1 VAVSIARGN
10 FGYDMSKSDRGQKPS
25 QVPPSQLP
33 PPPWSVPVPV
43 TEIPDVGLS
52 QTIEA
57 RPEQRKAMAE
67 LGGLP
72 AIGAV
77 KAELR
82 LLPVR
87 GGTVHVTGRVTGKV
101 TQICVVSLDPV
112 ENEVDE
118 DVDVVFAPP
127 SQIRELAD
135 SGDEDDG
142 ESEDE
147 RPDPPEP
154 IEDGMIDIGKLA
166 TDALFLGLDP
176 YPRKPDAVFEDQ
188 VEAPNPDEHPFAAL
202 KALKKE

>member
-1 VAVSIARGN
+1 
-10 FGYDMSKSDRGQKPS
+10 MSKSDRGPKPS
-25 QVPPSQLP
+25 QLPPSQLS

-43 TEIPDVGLS
+43 AEIPDVGLS

-57 RPEQRKAMAE
+57 RPDERKAMAQ
-67 LGGLP
+67 LGGLSGI
-72 AIGAV
+72 AAV

-101 TQICVVSLDPV
+101 TQTCVVTLEPV

-127 SQIRELAD
+127 SQIRELAE
-135 SGDEDDG
+135 SMEEDDG

-154 IEDGMIDIGKLA
+154 IEDGAIDIGKLT

-176 YPRKPDAVFEDQ
+176 YPRKPDAVFQDQ
-188 VEAPNPDEHPFAAL
+188 VQAPSPDEHPFAAL
-202 KALKKE
+202 KALQDAPAKPEKK

>member
-1 VAVSIARGN
+1 
-10 FGYDMSKSDRGQKPS
+10 MSKSDRGPKSSKLGPS
-25 QVPPSQLP
+25 QLPPSQLP
-33 PPPWSVPVPV
+33 PLPWSVPVPV
-43 TEIPDVGLS
+43 AEIPEAGLF

-57 RPEQRKAMAE
+57 RPDERKAMAE

-72 AIGAV
+72 AIAAV
-77 KAELR
+77 KAELK

-87 GGTVHVTGRVTGKV
+87 GGTVHVTGRVTGRV
-101 TQICVVSLDPV
+101 TQACVVSLDPV
-112 ENEVDE
+112 ENDVDE

-127 SQIRELAD
+127 SQIRELAE
-135 SGDEDDG
+135 SMEEDDG

-154 IEDGMIDIGKLA
+154 IEDGAIDIGKLA

-202 KALKKE
+202 KALQGAPDKPKKT

>member
-1 VAVSIARGN
+1 
-10 FGYDMSKSDRGQKPS
+10 MSKSDRG
-25 QVPPSQLP
+25 VTPPQLP

-43 TEIPDVGLS
+43 AEIPDVGLS

-57 RPEQRKAMAE
+57 RPDERKAMAE

-72 AIGAV
+72 AIAAV

-87 GGTVHVTGRVTGKV
+87 GGTVHVTGRVTGRV
-101 TQICVVSLDPV
+101 TQTCVVSLEPV
-112 ENEVDE
+112 ENDIDE

-127 SQIRELAD
+127 SQIRELAE
-135 SGDEDDG
+135 SMEEDDG

-154 IEDGMIDIGKLA
+154 IEDGAIDIGKLA

-202 KALKKE
+202 KALQGAPDKPKKT

>member
-1 VAVSIARGN
+1 
-10 FGYDMSKSDRGQKPS
+10 MSKSDRGAAA
-25 QVPPSQLP
+25 PSQLP

-43 TEIPDVGLS
+43 AEIPDVGLS

-57 RPEQRKAMAE
+57 RPDERKAMAE

-72 AIGAV
+72 DIAAV
-77 KAELR
+77 KAELG

-112 ENEVDE
+112 ENEIDE

-127 SQIRELAD
+127 SQIRELAESMD
-135 SGDEDDG
+135 DDDDG
-142 ESEDE
+142 ESDDE

-154 IEDGMIDIGKLA
+154 IENGVIDLGKLV

-188 VEAPNPDEHPFAAL
+188 VEAPKPEEHPFAAL
-202 KALKKE
+202 KALQDAAAKPKKT

>member
-1 VAVSIARGN
+1 
-10 FGYDMSKSDRGQKPS
+10 MSKSDRGQRPS
-25 QVPPSQLP
+25 PVPPSHLP

-43 TEIPDVGLS
+43 AEIPDVGLS
-52 QTIEA
+52 QAIEA
-57 RPEQRKAMAE
+57 RPDERKAMAE

-72 AIGAV
+72 GIGAV

-112 ENEVDE
+112 ENEIDE
-118 DVDVVFAPP
+118 DVDVVFAPS
-127 SQIRELAD
+127 SQIRELAESMD
-135 SGDEDDG
+135 DDDG
-142 ESEDE
+142 ESDDE

-154 IEDGMIDIGKLA
+154 IENGVIDLGKLV

-202 KALKKE
+202 KALQDAAPKPKKT

>member
-1 VAVSIARGN
+1 
-10 FGYDMSKSDRGQKPS
+10 MSKSDRGPKSSKLGPS
-25 QVPPSQLP
+25 QLPPSQLP

-43 TEIPDVGLS
+43 AEIPEAGLF

-57 RPEQRKAMAE
+57 RPDERKAMAE

-72 AIGAV
+72 AIAAV
-77 KAELR
+77 KAELK

-87 GGTVHVTGRVTGKV
+87 GGTVHVTGRVTGRV
-101 TQICVVSLDPV
+101 TQTCVVSLDPV
-112 ENEVDE
+112 ENDVDE

-127 SQIRELAD
+127 SQIRELAE
-135 SGDEDDG
+135 SMEEDDG
-142 ESEDE
+142 ERDDE

-154 IEDGMIDIGKLA
+154 IEDGAIDIGKLA

-176 YPRKPDAVFEDQ
+176 YPRKPDAVFQDQ

-202 KALKKE
+202 KALQEAPDKPKKT

>member
-1 VAVSIARGN
+1 
-10 FGYDMSKSDRGQKPS
+10 
-25 QVPPSQLP
+25 VPI
-33 PPPWSVPVPV
+33 PVG
-43 TEIPDVGLS
+43 EITDTGLF

-67 LGGLP
+67 LAGLP
-72 AIGAV
+72 DIAAV

-82 LLPVR
+82 LLAVK
-87 GGTVHVTGRVTGKV
+87 GGTVHVTGRVTGNV
-101 TQICVVSLDPV
+101 TQVCVVSLDPF
-112 ENEVDE
+112 ENEIDE

-135 SGDEDDG
+135 SADEDDG
-142 ESEDE
+142 ESDED

-154 IEDGMIDIGKLA
+154 FENGAIDIGKLV

-188 VEAPNPDEHPFAAL
+188 VEAPNPEEHPFAAL
-202 KALKKE
+202 KALKALQDAPAKPKKK

>member
-1 VAVSIARGN
+1 
-10 FGYDMSKSDRGQKPS
+10 MSKSDRGPKSPKLGSS
-25 QVPPSQLP
+25 QLPPSQLP

-43 TEIPDVGLS
+43 AEIPETGLF

-57 RPEQRKAMAE
+57 RPDERKAMAE

-72 AIGAV
+72 AIAAV
-77 KAELR
+77 KAELK

-87 GGTVHVTGRVTGKV
+87 GGTVHVTGRVTGRV
-101 TQICVVSLDPV
+101 TQACVVSLDPV
-112 ENEVDE
+112 ENDVDE

-127 SQIRELAD
+127 SQIRELAE
-135 SGDEDDG
+135 SMEEDDG
-142 ESEDE
+142 ESDDE

-154 IEDGMIDIGKLA
+154 IEDGTIDIGKLV

-176 YPRKPDAVFEDQ
+176 YPRKPDAVFQDQ

-202 KALKKE
+202 KALQGAPDKPKKA

>member
-1 VAVSIARGN
+1 
-10 FGYDMSKSDRGQKPS
+10 MSKSDRGQKPLQS
-25 QVPPSQLP
+25 PPSQLP

-43 TEIPDVGLS
+43 AEIPETGLF
-52 QTIEA
+52 QAIEA
-57 RPEQRKAMAE
+57 KPDVRKAMAE

-72 AIGAV
+72 DIAAV
-77 KAELR
+77 KADLK
-82 LLPVR
+82 LLPVK
-87 GGTVHVTGRVTGKV
+87 GGTVHVTGRVTGRV

-135 SGDEDDG
+135 SMDEDDG
-142 ESEDE
+142 ESDDD

-154 IEDGMIDIGKLA
+154 IEDGMIDLGKLV

-176 YPRKPDAVFEDQ
+176 YPRKPDAVFQDQ
-188 VEAPNPDEHPFAAL
+188 VTAPSAEEHPFAAL
-202 KALKKE
+202 KALKKDQG